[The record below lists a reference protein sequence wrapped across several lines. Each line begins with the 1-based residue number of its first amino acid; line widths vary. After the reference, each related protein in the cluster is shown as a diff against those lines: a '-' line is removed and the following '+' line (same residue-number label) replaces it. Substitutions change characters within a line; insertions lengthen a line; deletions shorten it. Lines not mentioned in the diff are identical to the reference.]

1 MAKTARMRTIPA
13 TRRSRSG
20 EEPERLT
27 EKRLGDG
34 SGKSFFSGL
43 ERERRGTGW
52 MNCSVRTAHPC
63 PIYSRRSLSRKFPDL
78 GSEISGPRKFP
89 ALFPVQNTIYPVP
102 SLETDLVRK
111 LTESSEISGLG
122 SEISG
127 PRKFPALFPVQIQQS
142 AVPNLKRT

>member
-1 MAKTARMRTIPA
+1 MAKTARWKTIPA

-27 EKRLGDG
+27 EKRPGDG
-34 SGKSFFSGL
+34 LGKFFSGW
-43 ERERRGTGW
+43 REKQGARGW

-78 GSEISGPRKFP
+78 GSEISGHRKFP
-89 ALFPVQNTIYPVP
+89 ELFPVQNTIYPVP
-102 SLETDLVRK
+102 SLETDLVWK
-111 LTESSEISGLG
+111 LTES